1 MKRHIIAV
9 GAAFAIVAA
18 SPTNAQVLTFATNAQ
33 GSLAYRAGIAIA
45 KLLESKTD
53 LKARAQPMG
62 GSTTYIPMIARGE
75 ANFGFTNAQELL
87 YAYNGTGTFEGKPNK
102 DLRYVTMV
110 FPLRAGIAVV
120 KDSGIKSVTDLR
132 QHKGLRV
139 TSGYTDLTI
148 IETYLKS
155 GLTAAGLSYE
165 NDFKHV
171 PVSGFVK
178 GMLAIGEDKTDI
190 TWISLGSGAGRKAMA
205 QLKSRG
211 GWRYINFDTSP
222 EAKAKFKKMVPAGE
236 IVLEKRTKMP
246 GIVEPTYIMQ
256 LRYMLVTS
264 SKADPDTVYKI
275 VKTIAAN
282 KATLAKSF
290 PAFRGLRVE
299 DMGVQGGMPY
309 HPGALKAYKELGFT
323 VGAEMIPGS

>member
-9 GAAFAIVAA
+9 GAAFAIAA
-18 SPTNAQVLTFATNAQ
+18 AGAANAQVLTFATNAQ
-33 GSLAYRAGIAIA
+33 GSLAYLAGVAIS
-45 KLLESKTD
+45 KLLASKTD

-87 YAYNGTGTFEGKPNK
+87 YAYNGTGTFAGNPNK
-102 DLRYVTMV
+102 DLRYVGMV

-120 KDSGIKSVTDLR
+120 SDSGIKSVPDLHKR
-132 QHKGLRV
+132 KGLRV
-139 TSGYTDLTI
+139 TSGYSDLTI
-148 IETYLKS
+148 IETYLS
-155 GLTAAGLSYE
+155 AGLTAAGLSYD
-165 NDFKHV
+165 DFKRV
-171 PVSGFVK
+171 PVSGFVA

-190 TWISLGSGAGRKAMA
+190 TWISLGSGAGRKSMA

-222 EAKAKFKKMVPAGE
+222 EAKAKFKKLIPAGD
-236 IVLEKRTKMP
+236 IVLEKNTKMP

-264 SKADPDTVYKI
+264 AKSDPDVVYKI

-282 KATLAKSF
+282 KPELVKSF
-290 PAFRGLRVE
+290 GAFRGLKVE

-309 HPGALKAYKELGFT
+309 HPGALKAYKEHGFT
-323 VGAEMIPGS
+323 VGSEMIPGT

>member
-1 MKRHIIAV
+1 MKRI
-9 GAAFAIVAA
+9 IVAVSA
-18 SPTNAQVLTFATNAQ
+18 ALALFAAGTSNAQVLTFATNAQ
-33 GSLAYRAGIAIA
+33 GSLAYLAGIAIS
-45 KLLESKTD
+45 KLLASKTD

-87 YAYNGTGTFEGKPNK
+87 YAYNGTGTFAGTPNK
-102 DLRYVTMV
+102 DLRYVGMV

-120 KDSGIKSVTDLR
+120 EDSGIKSVTDLR
-132 QHKGLRV
+132 QHKGLRI

-148 IETYLKS
+148 IETYLAS
-155 GLTAAGLSYE
+155 GLIAAGLSYD
-165 NDFKHV
+165 DFKRV
-171 PVSGFVK
+171 PVSGFVS
-178 GMLAIGEDKTDI
+178 GMLAIGEDKADI
-190 TWISLGSGAGRKAMA
+190 TWISLGAGAGRKAMA

-222 EAKAKFKKMVPAGE
+222 KGKATLKKLVPAGD
-236 IVLEKRTKMP
+236 IVLEKNTKMP
-246 GIVEPTYIMQ
+246 GIVEPTNILQ

-264 SKADPDTVYKI
+264 AKANPDIVYKI

-282 KATLAKSF
+282 KPDLVKSF
-290 PAFRGLRVE
+290 GAFRGLKVE

-309 HPGALKAYKELGFT
+309 HPGALKAYKELGYK
-323 VGAEMIPGS
+323 VGSELIPGS